1 MSSRKEKLGARRNGK
16 IVACFFLLVLRVLTV
31 EPETGSCLGL
41 GGAGDVWD
49 GWQPVAPLSL
59 TLGAAPGSMGI
70 LLGPD
75 SFFQA
80 ILSNLWPPLEFI

>member
-16 IVACFFLLVLRVLTV
+16 IVTCFFLLVLRVLTV

-49 GWQPVAPLSL
+49 GNQ
-59 TLGAAPGSMGI
+59 
-70 LLGPD
+70 
-75 SFFQA
+75 
-80 ILSNLWPPLEFI
+80 